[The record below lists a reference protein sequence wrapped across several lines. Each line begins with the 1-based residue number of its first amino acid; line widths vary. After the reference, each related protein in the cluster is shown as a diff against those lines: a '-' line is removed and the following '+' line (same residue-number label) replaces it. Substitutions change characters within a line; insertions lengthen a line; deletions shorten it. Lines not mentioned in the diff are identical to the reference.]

1 MINRIPFCFGIL
13 MVRRKKIQ
21 KGCRKTQKDC
31 KNSLNCLAYYASF
44 IKNKIFLHVS
54 ENNRIFAPYFKYEN
68 YDFRK
73 RIK

>member
-31 KNSLNCLAYYASF
+31 KKSLNCLAYYASF
-44 IKNKIFLHVS
+44 IKKQDFLA
-54 ENNRIFAPYFKYEN
+54 R
-68 YDFRK
+68 FRK
-73 RIK
+73 